1 MRRWAVIVFVLMAED
16 QVTRYGG
23 GLPPASAVRAPTA
36 TPAVPGTGRPG
47 ARRGGKRRAQRGQ
60 PARRRQRTARA
71 SWAAGLTAAVVLLF
85 LAYLRQSQQVP
96 VRSDGGSIA
105 LQAWDMLHGNPLL
118 HGWTMSDVS
127 FWSTELVQYTLLE
140 AVHGLGPGV
149 IHLGGAMTYT
159 LLVVLA
165 AWLARGRA
173 TGREGVARAGLAV
186 VIMLAPA
193 PAASRTLLFTPD
205 HLGSA
210 VPVLLAWLAAERLLA
225 RRSRVT
231 PAAGCLPARRG
242 RVTPAAAR
250 LPARRGRVTPAAGVA
265 GAAGVALL
273 LAWGQVADGLILLTG
288 AAPMAIAC
296 GARAAVT
303 WRHRARGASPA
314 PDLLLVAAA
323 VASAGLA
330 RAAEAVIRVSGGF
343 VLKPVATQ
351 FAGLPALPQHV
362 KLTAEGLLVLFG
374 AGLPVPH
381 SGAGLALTAL
391 HLALAAA
398 AAVAF
403 LVAVSRLGRG
413 AEPATGALALA
424 IVFNIAAYVPTD
436 YVQNLLSAR
445 EISAVLP
452 FGAVLA
458 GRVLGG
464 PAVRARL
471 APVLAAAAVACAVT
485 LGYHAT
491 RPPAPAANQPLASW
505 LAARH
510 LTAGLS
516 ADYWVANS
524 TTLDAG
530 GRITVRQISLS
541 HGTLVRP
548 LSWGFQAG
556 WYDPAAHQAV
566 FLVGTDT
573 TRRDWQGAAARAF
586 GPPAQ
591 VLRPPGYTVLV
602 WHKNLL
608 GDIR

>member
-1 MRRWAVIVFVLMAED
+1 M
-16 QVTRYGG
+16 
-23 GLPPASAVRAPTA
+23 
-36 TPAVPGTGRPG
+36 
-47 ARRGGKRRAQRGQ
+47 
-60 PARRRQRTARA
+60 
-71 SWAAGLTAAVVLLF
+71 LLF

-105 LQAWDMLHGNPLL
+105 LQAWDMLHGNVAL

-127 FWSTELVQYTLLE
+127 FWSTELVQYALLE

-173 TGREGVARAGLAV
+173 TGREGVARAGLAA

-210 VPVLLAWLAAERLLA
+210 VPVLLAWLAAERL
-225 RRSRVT
+225 
-231 PAAGCLPARRG
+231 PARRVG
-242 RVTPAAAR
+242 WPRWAPAA
-250 LPARRGRVTPAAGVA
+250 VVA
-265 GAAGVALL
+265 VA

-303 WRHRARGASPA
+303 WRHRAGGASPV

-330 RAAEAVIRVSGGF
+330 RAAEAVVRVSGGF

-381 SGAGLALTAL
+381 SGAGLALAAL

-403 LVAVSRLGRG
+403 LIAVSRLGRG

-491 RPPAPAANQPLASW
+491 RPPVPATNQPLATW

-541 HGTLVRP
+541 HGTLIRP

-556 WYDPAAHQAV
+556 WYDPAAHRAV

-602 WHKNLL
+602 WRKNLL